1 MFDGPVEQPGD
12 LRAAVTLISRLY
24 DVTLDDCRAC
34 REPLLDLFAQDA
46 ATTARLVHWASGS
59 TTEILGYMHDDLL
72 EARVPE
78 LEPLT
83 ALVRAWWLPREV
95 PRHRLSLLRDGH
107 NPLRDIYIP
116 CRKLTP
122 EVRRRVAE

>member
-1 MFDGPVEQPGD
+1 
-12 LRAAVTLISRLY
+12 
-24 DVTLDDCRAC
+24 
-34 REPLLDLFAQDA
+34 
-46 ATTARLVHWASGS
+46 VHWASGS

-122 EVRRRVAE
+122 EVRRRVAEQAIALVCAMGHHHQSEVLKWEAMPDGLDCPLCVSQAAW